1 MRKLLLVFIL
11 ILLTSLSVWGDFA
24 EFYNSIA
31 PPEAALDPNTGLTVF
46 PVLLIPSGGRYE
58 GMGTAFTA
66 VADDSGFI
74 EANPSGSSLLTY
86 TELSFTHNNWI
97 ADSNMEGV
105 VYSVRF
111 GELGI
116 GFGGKFL
123 YVPFT
128 EYDQWGE
135 RSSKGY
141 YTESVATMN
150 ISYNF
155 FSSYYFY
162 GVAVGTNIKVAFR
175 TMPSGIYATNTVDSQ
190 TALMG
195 MADVGILTRFNFL
208 KFYHSR
214 GRNLSIGAVVKN
226 LGPYALGEPLPT
238 EATFGL
244 SYSPIRPLL
253 FAFDF
258 NLPFSFDPV
267 NYPAERWG
275 ISAGMDLAFT
285 SFFSIQTGFKYRG
298 SNPKISVGS
307 MVDLAKVSFTVNYT
321 MDLTT
326 SSNSV
331 DHFSIQARLKLGD
344 RGRADLR
351 NRIDDLYTAG
361 LDAYAN
367 GKLTEAINFW
377 NKVLELDPSFQP
389 ANEMKLTARRA
400 LNLREAMES
409 IQQVE

>member
-1 MRKLLLVFIL
+1 MRKLPLVFIL
-11 ILLTSLSVWGDFA
+11 FLLFSLPVWGDFA

-46 PVLLIPSGGRYE
+46 PILLIPSGGRYE

-74 EANPSGSSLLTY
+74 EANPSGSSLLEY

-111 GELGI
+111 GDLGI

-141 YTESVATMN
+141 YTESLATMN

-162 GVAVGTNIKVAFR
+162 GLAVGTNIKVAFR
-175 TMPSGIYATNTVDSQ
+175 TLPSGIYETNSIDSQ
-190 TALMG
+190 TALMA

-214 GRNLSIGAVVKN
+214 GKNLSVGAVVKN
-226 LGPYALGEPLPT
+226 LGPFSLGEPLPT
-238 EATFGL
+238 EVTFGF
-244 SYSPIRPLL
+244 SYAPIRPLL
-253 FAFDF
+253 LAFDF
-258 NLPFSFDPV
+258 NLPFSFDPA
-267 NYPAERWG
+267 NYPPERWG

-285 SFFSIQTGFKYRG
+285 NFFSIQTGFKYRG

-344 RGRADLR
+344 RGRADLQS
-351 NRIDDLYTAG
+351 RIDELYTSG
-361 LDAYAN
+361 LEAYAN
-367 GKLTEAINFW
+367 GKLTEAISFW
-377 NKVLELDPSFQP
+377 DKVLELDPSFQP
-389 ANEMKLTARRA
+389 ANEMKLTAQRA
-400 LNLREAMES
+400 LNLRREMEA

>member
-175 TMPSGIYATNTVDSQ
+175 TMPSGIYATNTVGSQ

-351 NRIDDLYTAG
+351 NRIDDLYTSG

>member
-1 MRKLLLVFIL
+1 MRKFLLVFIL

-46 PVLLIPSGGRYE
+46 PILLIPSGGRYE

-105 VYSVRF
+105 VFSVRF

-175 TMPSGIYATNTVDSQ
+175 TMPSGIYATNPIGSQ

-214 GRNLSIGAVVKN
+214 GRNLSIGAVVMN

-258 NLPFSFDPV
+258 NLPFSFDTV

-351 NRIDDLYTAG
+351 NTVDDLYTSG
-361 LDAYAN
+361 LEAYAN
-367 GKLTEAINFW
+367 GRLTEAINFW